1 MSTRRVILVED
12 DASLRRF
19 VALALEDLD
28 LDLVACVDV
37 PSAMAALQAGPARLL
52 ITDLMLPGESGESLL
67 ERLHREPGLKGAARV
82 AVFSAGLTVAVRQ
95 RLEGLGVWRLL
106 SKPVSVADLAACV
119 TDALRDEAPA
129 ALVPVV
135 GVTAAEAAS
144 AAAIDRHFGGNADL
158 YRAFRASCLAQ
169 FTEDL
174 RQGDAACR
182 SEDTAQLRRIAHS
195 LKSVLL
201 TLGHHAASQAAR
213 ELEDHAAADDGSAA
227 RPAWIRLREQ
237 IALLTDTPAA

>member
-129 ALVPVV
+129 APVPAV

-174 RQGDAACR
+174 RQGDTACR
-182 SEDTAQLRRIAHS
+182 SENTAQLRRIAHS

-213 ELEDHAAADDGSAA
+213 ELEDHAADDDGSAA

>member
-1 MSTRRVILVED
+1 MSNRRVILVED

-52 ITDLMLPGESGESLL
+52 ITDLMLPGESGQSLL

-119 TDALRDEAPA
+119 TDALSDEGPA
-129 ALVPVV
+129 APMPAV
-135 GVTAAEAAS
+135 GVTAVDATS
-144 AAAIDRHFGGNADL
+144 AIDRHFGGNADL

-169 FTEDL
+169 FAEDL

-182 SEDTAQLRRIAHS
+182 SEDTDQLRRIAHS

-213 ELEDHAAADDGSAA
+213 ELEDHAAAADGSAA
-227 RPAWIRLREQ
+227 RPAWIRLRDQ

>member
-174 RQGDAACR
+174 RQGDTACR
-182 SEDTAQLRRIAHS
+182 SENTAQLRRIAHS

>member
-52 ITDLMLPGESGESLL
+52 ITDLMLPGESGQSLL

-129 ALVPVV
+129 ALVPAV

-174 RQGDAACR
+174 RQGDTACR

>member
-52 ITDLMLPGESGESLL
+52 ITDLMLPGESGQSLL

-129 ALVPVV
+129 ALVPAV

>member
-52 ITDLMLPGESGESLL
+52 ITDLMLPGESGQSLL

-129 ALVPVV
+129 APVPAV

-174 RQGDAACR
+174 RQGDTACR

>member
-1 MSTRRVILVED
+1 MSNRRVILVED

-52 ITDLMLPGESGESLL
+52 ITDLMLPGESGQSLL

-119 TDALRDEAPA
+119 TDALCDEAPSA
-129 ALVPVV
+129 PVPAV
-135 GVTAAEAAS
+135 GVTAVEAAS

-182 SEDTAQLRRIAHS
+182 SEDTDQLRRIAHS

-213 ELEDHAAADDGSAA
+213 ELEYHAAAADGSAA
-227 RPAWIRLREQ
+227 RPAWIRLRDQ

>member
-129 ALVPVV
+129 APVPAV

-174 RQGDAACR
+174 RQGDTACR
-182 SEDTAQLRRIAHS
+182 SENTAQLRRIAHS